1 MYLIISGI
9 LTTLGLNNLALP
21 VLFALLVRGRR
32 VVMICGR
39 PRVRPP
45 LSVLLPVAAST
56 DSPTPTVTIVGRRTG
71 SDGNKTMISDNYIDS
86 NLFFHPHRVL
96 VGGGKGRTGFKV
108 VAVHKERMYYFSR
121 RKKSKLY
128 EINKH
133 TEHAARRHL
142 TCRPSA

>member
-1 MYLIISGI
+1 
-9 LTTLGLNNLALP
+9 
-21 VLFALLVRGRR
+21 
-32 VVMICGR
+32 MICGR

-133 TEHAARRHL
+133 TEHATLHDDILLVVQAPEAARSKVYKYKCKRAAYIQFCSIKCL
-142 TCRPSA
+142 NY